1 MKLFHNTEPKYS
13 FKKTVA
19 INKEN
24 KEMKKQTQNKK
35 NSPKLPLCFC
45 FLIQSCALSFFL
57 LRTYLQVMIDKTKY
71 T

>member
-13 FKKTVA
+13 FKKSIA
-19 INKEN
+19 KNKEN
-24 KEMKKQTQNKK
+24 KQKTKTKQ

-45 FLIQSCALSFFL
+45 LLIQSCALSFFL
-57 LRTYLQVMIDKTKY
+57 LRTYLQVMTEKTKY